1 MESSAA
7 QPVVAAPPVA
17 ADADTLLR
25 ILDGNTILHARPMEF
40 FLGNSTNRDQIDL
53 NVTFDAN
60 VYTRADAE
68 EFIDECRSAA
78 LFYLGAGESRSKL

>member
-1 MESSAA
+1 
-7 QPVVAAPPVA
+7 
-17 ADADTLLR
+17 
-25 ILDGNTILHARPMEF
+25 MEF

-78 LFYLGAGESRSKL
+78 LFYLGAGESKSKL